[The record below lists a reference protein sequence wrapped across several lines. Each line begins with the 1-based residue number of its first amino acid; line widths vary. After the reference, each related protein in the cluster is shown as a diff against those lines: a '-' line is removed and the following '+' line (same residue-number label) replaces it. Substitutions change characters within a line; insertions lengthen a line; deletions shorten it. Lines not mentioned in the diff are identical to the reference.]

1 MPFKKQKRFSI
12 LKTKVDAIPFL
23 ILGDRCFLFF
33 LNTYFHADDFLQ
45 QKINFMDYSLVAVNR
60 ND

>member
-23 ILGDRCFLFF
+23 ILGDRYFLFF
-33 LNTYFHADDFLQ
+33 LNTYFHADDFFAAKNKFYGL
-45 QKINFMDYSLVAVNR
+45 
-60 ND
+60 